1 MKRLTKQDLIRRL
14 HLIKQDLQNLERALT
29 LQNVDAYKED
39 DKGCMICSYLTNIEV
54 CVGVD
59 SNGVPTD
66 PEGHRVETEWKL
78 RTETKNK
85 NG

>member
-14 HLIKQDLQNLERALT
+14 HLIQEDLQNLDSL
-29 LQNVDAYKED
+29 LKLHNVNIYRED
-39 DKGCMICSYLTNIEV
+39 GNGCGICTYMTNIEV

-78 RTETKNK
+78 RTEPGNK
-85 NG
+85 K